1 MKKICRLSLHLSYLI
16 LSIITVSLFLPHF
29 VTDILAQSP
38 PQSSIKDQNIVVS
51 LNANDAI
58 FNANTSEFL
67 GSKTCRLRLIKLQR
81 NILLI
86 TGF

>member
-1 MKKICRLSLHLSYLI
+1 MIISTIVIC
-16 LSIITVSLFLPHF
+16 LFLLPSI
-29 VTDILAQSP
+29 TDTLAQF

-67 GSKTCRLRLIKLQR
+67 GSKNMSLTPYLV
-81 NILLI
+81 
-86 TGF
+86 TEEHYY